1 MWFNKYSKYRSE
13 KKSRGFINSIKNME
27 LCNLLLLLCV
37 AFFLIGGLYFWLTG
51 KKGTVSND
59 RWFVYPTT
67 NNQIV
72 PSSSTR
78 APPRQSKG
86 EIECRRVL
94 EEIFYPRKFPSERP
108 DFLKNPV
115 TGNNWNLE
123 LDCFNRDLRLAVEYN
138 GVQHYKYNKMM
149 HRSHDHFM
157 NQKYRDD
164 MKMRMC
170 KDAGVTLITVPYD
183 VKTENIYNFLVVEL
197 KKLGYLS

>member
-1 MWFNKYSKYRSE
+1 MWFSKRSKYISE
-13 KKSRGFINSIKNME
+13 RKSRTGINFKNME
-27 LCNLLLLLCV
+27 LCDILLLACI
-37 AFFLIGGLYFWLTG
+37 AFFIIGGFYFWLTG
-51 KKGTVSND
+51 KKGTYSRD

-67 NNQIV
+67 TNQQHSASNARPI
-72 PSSSTR
+72 
-78 APPRQSKG
+78 PRQSKG

-94 EEIFYPRKFPSERP
+94 EELFYPRKFPSERP

-123 LDCFNRDLRLAVEYN
+123 LDCYNRELRLAVEYN

-149 HRSHDHFM
+149 HRSHDHFL

-170 KDAGVTLITVPYD
+170 KDAGVNLITVPYN
-183 VKTENIYNFLVVEL
+183 VKNEDIRNFLVVEL
-197 KKLGYLS
+197 RKLGYLS